1 MFSPPESGGM
11 THLLDKNTPG
21 VQSGAKKK
29 SCTISSV
36 KKKLYDRNH
45 DFNRVHNVSCMQNL
59 GGGGGGGEKKC
70 IMVSVKIASY
80 LLWWRHNLVPSDFS
94 LENGRKQKMEKHWE

>member
-36 KKKLYDRNH
+36 KEKLYDRNH
-45 DFNRVHNVSCMQNL
+45 DFNRVHNASCMQNL
-59 GGGGGGGEKKC
+59 GGNQ
-70 IMVSVKIASY
+70 SA
-80 LLWWRHNLVPSDFS
+80 LWSR
-94 LENGRKQKMEKHWE
+94 